1 MIIYHFFYPLKELII
16 VLGKKSFIR
25 LEVLAQLTNVEI
37 ARPDVMTWVRTRD
50 LLCLSLIL
58 GDYHFN

>member
-37 ARPDVMTWVRTRD
+37 ARPDVMT
-50 LLCLSLIL
+50 
-58 GDYHFN
+58 